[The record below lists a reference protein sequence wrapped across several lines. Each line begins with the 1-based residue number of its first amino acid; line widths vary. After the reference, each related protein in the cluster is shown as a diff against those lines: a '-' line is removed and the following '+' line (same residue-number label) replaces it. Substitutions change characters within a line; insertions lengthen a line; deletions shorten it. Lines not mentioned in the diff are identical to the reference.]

1 MERKM
6 PTDHLTIGEVAA
18 RAGIATSAIRF
29 YEQEG
34 LIASVRTAGNQR
46 RYPRHTLRR
55 LSIIGYAKRLGI
67 PLTEV
72 AAVFET
78 LPADR
83 MPSKR
88 DWIRISARWSALLD
102 ERRRRLEALQQELSA
117 CIGCGCLSLNSCN
130 ALNPG
135 DALAERGSG
144 PVRLEEAVEG
154 GEAPAR

>member
-1 MERKM
+1 MERKT

-34 LIASVRTAGNQR
+34 LITSVRTAGNQR

-88 DWIRISARWSALLD
+88 DWMRISARWAALLD
-102 ERRRRLEALQQELSA
+102 ERKRRIKTLQQELSA
-117 CIGCGCLSLNSCN
+117 CIGCGCLSLSSCN

-135 DALAERGSG
+135 DVLAKQGSG
-144 PVRLEEAVEG
+144 PVRLEEAAEG
-154 GEAPAR
+154 GAPAGH